1 MDSADKTRKAE
12 KLASDL
18 AGYGA
23 AAIESV
29 LAVSDEN
36 PPHVRVRMR
45 DGLSF
50 VLPYDFN
57 AEHLDTVMAVIAIS
71 KIKGR
76 EEALLDLV
84 GTDTKPH

>member
-1 MDSADKTRKAE
+1 MDPADKIRKAE
-12 KLASDL
+12 NLAQDL
-18 AGYGA
+18 SGYGA
-23 AAIESV
+23 AGLESAF
-29 LAVSDEN
+29 AVAEED
-36 PPHVRVRMR
+36 PPYIRVKMR

-57 AEHLDTVMAVIAIS
+57 IEHFDTLMAIIAIS

-84 GTDTKPH
+84 PSDTTTH

>member
-1 MDSADKTRKAE
+1 
-12 KLASDL
+12 
-18 AGYGA
+18 
-23 AAIESV
+23 
-29 LAVSDEN
+29 
-36 PPHVRVRMR
+36 MR

-57 AEHLDTVMAVIAIS
+57 AEHFDTVLAIIAIS

-84 GTDTKPH
+84 ATDSKPH